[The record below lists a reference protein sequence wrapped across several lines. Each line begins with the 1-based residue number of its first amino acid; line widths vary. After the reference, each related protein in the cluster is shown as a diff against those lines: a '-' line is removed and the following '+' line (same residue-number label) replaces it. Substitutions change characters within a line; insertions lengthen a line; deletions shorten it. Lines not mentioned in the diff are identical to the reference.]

1 MGYIEELRKLVGNRP
16 VILTGAKVIVFNALG
31 QILLQYRTD
40 TKMWGLPGG
49 LMELGE
55 SLEETALREVQEET
69 GLTIGRLQLLK
80 VQSGV
85 NYFIHLPNG
94 DQFYSVN
101 AFYTTN
107 NIIDGTLKPDGIEG
121 CAVQF
126 FPIDQ
131 LPKDLDPQIKKE
143 IFNYTT
149 STDIRT

>member
-69 GLTIGRLQLLK
+69 GLTIGR
-80 VQSGV
+80 
-85 NYFIHLPNG
+85 
-94 DQFYSVN
+94 
-101 AFYTTN
+101 
-107 NIIDGTLKPDGIEG
+107 
-121 CAVQF
+121 
-126 FPIDQ
+126 
-131 LPKDLDPQIKKE
+131 
-143 IFNYTT
+143 
-149 STDIRT
+149 